1 MLYPKIKIGTPVQPS
16 AGIKTSVKE
25 VYEIKLSHGGGM
37 GGANYKL
44 YGDIKEGN
52 LLSDEKVIFVDA
64 YTKEEKIINTRF
76 MVSATRVNFIT
87 TTCDATE
94 WANYHEKKCNKET
107 IICLYAIPTYIEYG
121 FKHNSNTDSEVD
133 NKYLVEKIHLRE

>member
-25 VYEIKLSHGGGM
+25 VYQIELSHGSS
-37 GGANYKL
+37 YKL
-44 YGDIKEGN
+44 YGDIKGN
-52 LLSDEKVIFVDA
+52 LLSDEKVVLVDA

-87 TTCDATE
+87 TTCDATA
-94 WANYHEKKCNKET
+94 WANYREKVCNKET
-107 IICLYAIPTYIEYG
+107 IICLYAIPTSIEYG
-121 FKHNSNTDSEVD
+121 FKNKNNTDSEVD
-133 NKYLVEKIHLRE
+133 KKYLIEKIHLRE